1 MNKSLSYCLKSFLVF
16 YIISAFFG
24 CSGVKNIA
32 YFQNL
37 GAVDSLKST
46 NMVGF
51 TEPTIQSDDILAI
64 SIFTIDPL
72 TGMQIN
78 QVATQAMQEDV
89 SAKNAING
97 FLVDKNG
104 EIELSIIGKLK
115 LLGLTT
121 FQARDLIREK
131 ASLDYKNPNV
141 QVRFANF
148 KINVIGEVNRPALY
162 TLPNEK
168 VTVLDAIGLAGDL
181 TLYGR
186 RENILVIREY
196 AGKKQYSRLNLYDTN
211 IFQNPYYYLKQND
224 IVYVEPHKSKTSALN
239 APTRT
244 SIGLIISAVSVLVL
258 AISRF

>member
-1 MNKSLSYCLKSFLVF
+1 MNKRLSYCLKSILLLYVTFA
-16 YIISAFFG
+16 IFG
-24 CSGVKNIA
+24 CSGVKNIG

-37 GAVDSLKST
+37 GTTDSLNST
-46 NMVGF
+46 NLVGF
-51 TEPTIQSDDILAI
+51 TEPTIQADDILAI

-78 QVATQAMQEDV
+78 QVATQAVQDL
-89 SAKNAING
+89 SGSNAING

-104 EIELSIIGKLK
+104 EIELSIIGKVK

-121 FQARDLIREK
+121 FQARDLIRKK
-131 ASLDYKNPNV
+131 ASVDYKNPNV

-148 KINVIGEVNRPALY
+148 KVNVIGEVVKPALY

-186 RENILVIREY
+186 RENILVIRERD
-196 AGKKQYSRLNLYDTN
+196 GKKEYGRLNLYDTN
-211 IFQNPYYYLKQND
+211 LFKNPFYYLKQND
-224 IVYVEPHKSKTSALN
+224 IVYVEPHKSKTAALN

-244 SIGLIISAVSVLVL
+244 SIGLILSAISVLVL